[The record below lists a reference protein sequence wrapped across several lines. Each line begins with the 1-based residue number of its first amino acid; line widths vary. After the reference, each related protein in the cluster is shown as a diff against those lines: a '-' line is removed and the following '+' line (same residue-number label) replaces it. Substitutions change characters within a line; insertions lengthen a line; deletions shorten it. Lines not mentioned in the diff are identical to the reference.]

1 MNSQVAHKIIVAG
14 GMAVVVGV
22 LFVVFTQRSHEAAQ
36 VAQTPPSPTPF
47 VVAQASAAPAA
58 DGSTTPP
65 ATGSPPADAQ
75 KMGTSTEVAPSDS
88 QATPDVKSPT
98 APAKTPGSE

>member
-1 MNSQVAHKIIVAG
+1 MNSEVSRKIIVAG
-14 GMAVVVGV
+14 GMAVVVGA
-22 LFVVFTQRSHEAAQ
+22 LFVIFTQRSHEAAQ
-36 VAQTPPSPTPF
+36 VAQTPPPTPF
-47 VVAQASAAPAA
+47 VVAQAPAAPAA

-98 APAKTPGSE
+98 APAKTPRSE

>member
-1 MNSQVAHKIIVAG
+1 MNSETSRKIIVAG
-14 GMAVVVGV
+14 GMAVVVGA
-22 LFVVFTQRSHEAAQ
+22 LFVVFTERSHEAAQ
-36 VAQTPPSPTPF
+36 VAQTPPPPTPF
-47 VVAQASAAPAA
+47 VVAQAPAAPAA
-58 DGSTTPP
+58 DGSP

-98 APAKTPGSE
+98 APAKTPTSE